1 MLDKFP
7 GILRADKFHVCLLI
21 PPGIYC
27 PSSNVKGEGHRDAKK
42 GSKLMNSEMG
52 KISKT
57 LGIVTIILYVLPV
70 LFSLLGRFIPFLWH
84 IIPYIVWTILHWLQL
99 LTAVGAVLLGIV
111 AITNKE
117 KDQSSATMGS
127 ALGGLGIVLWIL
139 WHFWHIGLGTLVY
152 LIF

>member
-1 MLDKFP
+1 
-7 GILRADKFHVCLLI
+7 
-21 PPGIYC
+21 
-27 PSSNVKGEGHRDAKK
+27 
-42 GSKLMNSEMG
+42 MNSEMG